1 MSSSPSVVPQDQS
14 SPYED
19 DLYAWANRQAALL
32 RARKLDELDLDH
44 IAEEIDD
51 VGNEIYER
59 LESALTILFMH
70 MLKWDFQ
77 PERRSRSWEATIREQ
92 RRRVARM
99 LRANPSLKA
108 KLESAKEAGDQDGR
122 DKASGETDIA
132 VENFPDVSPYTWPD
146 VTERE
151 FRFDSPDK

>member
-1 MSSSPSVVPQDQS
+1 MPTSPSVVAQDQS
-14 SPYED
+14 SLYED
-19 DLYAWANRQAALL
+19 DLYAWANRQAELL

-70 MLKWDFQ
+70 MLKWDYQ
-77 PERRSRSWEATIREQ
+77 PERRSRSREATIREQ
-92 RRRVARM
+92 RKRIATLMRK
-99 LRANPSLKA
+99 NPSLKA
-108 KLESAKEAGDQDGR
+108 RLAAAQQSGYDYGR
-122 DKASGETDIA
+122 DKASGETDIP
-132 VENFPDVSPYTWPD
+132 VENFPDVSPYSWLD

-151 FRFDSPDK
+151 FRLDSSDK

>member
-1 MSSSPSVVPQDQS
+1 MPSSPSVIPHDKS
-14 SPYED
+14 SLYED
-19 DLYAWANRQAALL
+19 DLYAWANRQAELL
-32 RARKLDELDLDH
+32 RAGRLDELDLDH

-51 VGNEIYER
+51 VGSEICER

-92 RRRVARM
+92 RKRVATLMRK
-99 LRANPSLKA
+99 NPSLKA
-108 KLESAKEAGDQDGR
+108 RLAAAQQSGYDYGR
-122 DKASGETDIA
+122 DKASGETDIP
-132 VENFPDVSPYTWPD
+132 VETFLETSPYSWQD

-151 FRFDSPDK
+151 FRFDSSGK